1 MKLVIR
7 IFAGIVLTLVIA
19 IGGLIGYQ
27 TWQAHKPDEDT
38 IGYVTVNE
46 NGATF
51 YMLPETVLEQTV
63 LEEEVLPQQVVLFD
77 GAIVQCIS

>member
-1 MKLVIR
+1 MKLVIK

-27 TWQAHKPDEDT
+27 TWQANKSVENTTGYFTLGEDGTT
-38 IGYVTVNE
+38 IYV
-46 NGATF
+46 
-51 YMLPETVLEQTV
+51 LPETILEETV